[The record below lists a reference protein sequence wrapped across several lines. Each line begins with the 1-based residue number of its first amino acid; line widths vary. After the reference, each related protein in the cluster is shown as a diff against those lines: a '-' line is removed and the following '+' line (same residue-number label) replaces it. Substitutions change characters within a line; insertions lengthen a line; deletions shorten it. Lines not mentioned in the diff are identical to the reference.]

1 MKHRGMVRAMRKIA
15 LVVMACLFS
24 SAGWAQSSAAEVKQ
38 RLVGTWKIVSS
49 QRTLKNGKKA
59 LDPALGPSG
68 IGFLIYSADGHM
80 CAELMNP
87 DRPAWKNNA
96 KPTDK
101 EKVSAFDGFF
111 AYCGRY
117 EIDAEK
123 HLLVHLPEVSM
134 VQNYVGTRQI
144 RPFRFEGTRMIRAD
158 KATDNPE
165 VESWQVVWEKMQ

>member
-38 RLVGTWKIVSS
+38 RLVGTWKVVSS

-59 LDPALGPSG
+59 FDPALGPSG

-101 EKVSAFDGFF
+101 EKVSAFDCFF

-123 HLLVHLPEVSM
+123 HLLCTCPKSRWCRITSA
-134 VQNYVGTRQI
+134 QDRSG
-144 RPFRFEGTRMIRAD
+144 PSD
-158 KATDNPE
+158 SKAH
-165 VESWQVVWEKMQ
+165 V